1 MAYNSTIS
9 SFKIGNCSCGCGGK
23 DVQGRKVGKI
33 FYCAASYSRMKT
45 LQQVAKQNLK
55 LSIRKVGRTQD
66 KELQNKVVAQTGL
79 SYLISDLDTVVSRYL
94 RIREANHNKYVNCY
108 TCNRSVHW
116 SISHCSHFIS
126 RQHLGTRWLL
136 DNLRVA
142 CYHCNVDLYG
152 NLEVYAANLEKEKL
166 GTVEYL
172 QTLAREVSKP
182 TQTELKELLI
192 DFKSKLKLVELKLKK

>member
-9 SFKIGNCSCGCGGK
+9 SFKIGNCSCGCNGIN
-23 DVQGRKVGKI
+23 VQGRKVGKI
-33 FYCAASYSRMKT
+33 FYCTASYSRMKT

-79 SYLISDLDTVVSRYL
+79 SYLIADLDTVVSRYL
-94 RIREANHNKYVNCY
+94 RIKEATVHGICQCY
-108 TCNRSVHW
+108 TCQTNQHW
-116 SISHCSHFIS
+116 TLMQASHFIS
-126 RQHLGTRWLL
+126 RTHLATRWLL
-136 DNLRVA
+136 DNLKVG
-142 CYHCNVDLYG
+142 CYNCNVNLHG
-152 NLEVYAANLEKEKL
+152 NLEVYADNLEKEKF

-172 QTLAREVSKP
+172 QNLAREVSKP